1 MELFGF
7 EIVKKKEDE
16 AKQQPDRLQTFAPEI
31 KDDGA
36 VVVAEG
42 GVFGTYL
49 DLEGSARTES
59 DLVAK
64 YREMSLQPEI
74 ELAVDNIVNDF
85 VSYDSDQKLVDIV
98 LDDLQYGTKVKDKI
112 REEFE
117 NILEMFDFNNTGY
130 DIVKR
135 WYIDGRL
142 YYHMIIDEQNPR
154 QGIQEIRY
162 IDPRKIRKIREVKRV
177 RKTGKVSTAG
187 QQVHTLETKQEY
199 FMYSERG
206 FNAGTKAGVSTTSY
220 QPSAAGSTGIRIS
233 TDSIIHLTSGLMDA
247 SNQMVLS
254 YLHKAIKPLNQ
265 LRTLEDA
272 TVIYRISRAPER
284 RIFYIDV
291 GNLPKIKAEQYL
303 RDMMVRHKNRL
314 VYDATTGDIRD
325 DRKFMTMLEDF
336 WLPRREGG
344 KGTEITTLPGGEN
357 LGEMD
362 DVLYFQKRLYK
373 SLGIPVSRLE
383 SEGGFNLGRAA
394 EITRDE
400 LTFNKFIDRLR
411 LRFSNLFK
419 EALKKQLILKGVISE
434 SESREI
440 FSKIRFDFMRDSY
453 FTELKEAELLT
464 NRITLLTLMD
474 PYIGKYY
481 SHEYIRAKVL
491 HQSEEEMQQIDKELE
506 KEHKADLDLQ
516 NTQIDAGLDPSG
528 GFGGGGGG
536 ADDEGGPPQP
546 PAGPPKPAQQP
557 KPAQP
562 APKNQQVPSK

>member
-1 MELFGF
+1 MAQLFGF
-7 EIVKKKEDE
+7 EIVRKKEAE
-16 AKQQPDRLQTFAPEI
+16 EKAQPDRLVTFAPEI

-64 YREMSLQPEI
+64 YREMSLQPEVESAI
-74 ELAVDNIVNDF
+74 DDIVNEF
-85 VSYDSDQKLVDIV
+85 VSYDSDYKLVDIN
-98 LDDLQYGTKVKDKI
+98 LDDLEFGNKVKDKI
-112 REEFE
+112 REEFKT
-117 NILEMFDFNNTGY
+117 IVQLLDFNNMGY
-130 DIVKR
+130 DIVRR

-142 YYHMIIDEQNPR
+142 YYHAIIDVQNPR
-154 QGIQEIRY
+154 EGIQEIRY

-177 RKTGKVSTAG
+177 RRNSQASTAG
-187 QQVHTLETKQEY
+187 QQVHTTETKQEY
-199 FMYSERG
+199 YMYSERG
-206 FNAGTKAGVSTTSY
+206 FGGGTRAGVSTTSY
-220 QPSAAGSTGIRIS
+220 QPAAAGSTGIRIA
-233 TDSIIHLTSGLMDA
+233 TDSIIHVTSGLMDA

-344 KGTEITTLPGGEN
+344 KGTEITTLPGGQN
-357 LGEMD
+357 LGEIE
-362 DVLYFQKRLYK
+362 DVVYFQKKMYK
-373 SLGIPVSRLE
+373 SLGVPVSRLE

-400 LTFNKFIDRLR
+400 LKFGKFIDRMR
-411 LRFSNLFK
+411 LRFSSLFK

-434 SESREI
+434 EESNDI
-440 FSKIRFDFMRDSY
+440 FGNIRFDFMRDGY
-453 FTELKEAELLT
+453 FTELKEAEILT
-464 NRITLLTLMD
+464 NRLGLAQQME

-481 SHEYIRAKVL
+481 SHQYMRTKVL
-491 HQSEEEMQQIDKELE
+491 HQSEEEMDQIDKEMGE
-506 KEHKADLDLQ
+506 EHQANIKLQ
-516 NTQIDAGLDPSG
+516 QALIDAGQDPNAPPG
-528 GFGGGGGG
+528 GEEDPQAAGQ
-536 ADDEGGPPQP
+536 PPQ
-546 PAGPPKPAQQP
+546 Q
-557 KPAQP
+557 
-562 APKNQQVPSK
+562 

>member
-1 MELFGF
+1 MAQLFGF
-7 EIVKKKEDE
+7 EIVRKKEAE
-16 AKQQPDRLQTFAPEI
+16 EKAQPDRLVTFAPEI

-64 YREMSLQPEI
+64 YREMSLQPEVESAI
-74 ELAVDNIVNDF
+74 DDIVNEF
-85 VSYDSDQKLVDIV
+85 VSYDSDYKLVDIN
-98 LDDLQYGTKVKDKI
+98 LDDLEYGNKVKDKI
-112 REEFE
+112 REEFKT
-117 NILEMFDFNNTGY
+117 IVQLLDFNNSGY
-130 DIVKR
+130 EIVRR

-142 YYHMIIDEQNPR
+142 YYHAIIDVQNPR
-154 QGIQEIRY
+154 EGIQEIRY
-162 IDPRKIRKIREVKRV
+162 IDPRKIRKIREIKRV
-177 RKTGKVSTAG
+177 RRNSQASTAG
-187 QQVHTLETKQEY
+187 QQVHTTETKQEY
-199 FMYSERG
+199 YMYSERG
-206 FNAGTKAGVSTTSY
+206 FSGGTRAGVSTTSY
-220 QPSAAGSTGIRIS
+220 QPAAAGSTGIRIA
-233 TDSIIHLTSGLMDA
+233 TDSIIHVTSGLMDA

-344 KGTEITTLPGGEN
+344 KGTEITTLPGGQN
-357 LGEMD
+357 LGEID
-362 DVLYFQKRLYK
+362 DVLYFQKKMYK
-373 SLGIPVSRLE
+373 SLGVPVSRLE

-400 LTFNKFIDRLR
+400 LKFGKFIDRMR
-411 LRFSNLFK
+411 LRFANLCK
-419 EALKKQLILKGVISE
+419 EALTKQLILKGVISE
-434 SESREI
+434 EESNDI
-440 FSKIRFDFMRDSY
+440 FSNIRFDFMRDGY
-453 FTELKEAELLT
+453 FTELKEAEILT
-464 NRITLLTLMD
+464 NRLGLAQQME

-481 SHEYIRAKVL
+481 SHQYMRTKVL
-491 HQSEEEMQQIDKELE
+491 HQSEEEMDQIDKEMGE
-506 KEHKADLDLQ
+506 EHQANIKLQ
-516 NTQIDAGLDPSG
+516 QALIDAGQDPNAPPG
-528 GFGGGGGG
+528 GEEDPQQAGQ
-536 ADDEGGPPQP
+536 PPQ
-546 PAGPPKPAQQP
+546 Q
-557 KPAQP
+557 
-562 APKNQQVPSK
+562 

>member
-1 MELFGF
+1 MAELFGF
-7 EIVKKKEDE
+7 EIVRKKEAE
-16 AKQQPDRLQTFAPEI
+16 EKAQPDRLVTFAPEI

-64 YREMSLQPEI
+64 YREMSLQPEVESAI
-74 ELAVDNIVNDF
+74 DDIVNEF
-85 VSYDSDQKLVDIV
+85 VSYDSEQKLVDIV
-98 LDDLQYGTKVKDKI
+98 LDDLEFGNKVKDKI
-112 REEFE
+112 RDEF
-117 NILEMFDFNNTGY
+117 NSILQMLDFNNSGY
-130 DIVKR
+130 EIIRR
-135 WYIDGRL
+135 WYVDGRL
-142 YYHMIIDEQNPR
+142 YYHTIIDVQNPR
-154 QGIQEIRY
+154 EGIQEIRY
-162 IDPRKIRKIREVKRV
+162 IDPRKIRKIREIKRV
-177 RKTGKVSTAG
+177 RRNSQASTAG
-187 QQVHTLETKQEY
+187 QQVHTTETKQEY

-206 FNAGTKAGVSTTSY
+206 FSGGTRAGVSTTSY
-220 QPSAAGSTGIRIS
+220 QPSAAGSTGIRIA
-233 TDSIIHLTSGLMDA
+233 TDSIIHVTSGLMDA

-344 KGTEITTLPGGEN
+344 KGTEITTLPGGQN
-357 LGEMD
+357 LGEID
-362 DVLYFQKRLYK
+362 DVLYFQKKMYK
-373 SLGIPVSRLE
+373 SLGVPVSRLE

-394 EITRDE
+394 EISRDE
-400 LTFNKFIDRLR
+400 LKFGKFIDRMR
-411 LRFSNLFK
+411 LRFANLFK
-419 EALKKQLILKGVISE
+419 EALKKQLILKGIISE
-434 SESREI
+434 EESREI

-453 FTELKEAELLT
+453 FTELKEAEVLT
-464 NRITLLTLMD
+464 NRMGLAQLME

-481 SHEYIRAKVL
+481 SHQYMRTKVL
-491 HQSEEEMQQIDKELE
+491 HQSEEEIEQIDKELLD
-506 KEHKADLDLQ
+506 EHEADMKLQ
-516 NTQIDAGLDPSG
+516 QAQIDAGMNPNPMANG
-528 GFGGGGGG
+528 
-536 ADDEGGPPQP
+536 
-546 PAGPPKPAQQP
+546 QQDQGE
-557 KPAQP
+557 QP
-562 APKNQQVPSK
+562 APQQ

>member
-1 MELFGF
+1 MAQLFGF
-7 EIVKKKEDE
+7 EIVRKKEAE
-16 AKQQPDRLQTFAPEI
+16 EKAQPDRLVTFAPEI

-64 YREMSLQPEI
+64 YREMSLQPEVESAI
-74 ELAVDNIVNDF
+74 DDIVNEF
-85 VSYDSDQKLVDIV
+85 VSYDSDYKLVDIN
-98 LDDLQYGTKVKDKI
+98 LDDLEFGNKVKDKI
-112 REEFE
+112 REEFKT
-117 NILEMFDFNNTGY
+117 IVQLLDFNNSGY
-130 DIVKR
+130 EIVRR

-142 YYHMIIDEQNPR
+142 YYHTIIDVQNPR
-154 QGIQEIRY
+154 EGIQEIRY
-162 IDPRKIRKIREVKRV
+162 IDPRKIRKIREIKRV
-177 RKTGKVSTAG
+177 RRNSQASTAG
-187 QQVHTLETKQEY
+187 QQVHTTETKQEY

-206 FNAGTKAGVSTTSY
+206 FSGGTRAGVSTTSY
-220 QPSAAGSTGIRIS
+220 QPAAAGSTGIRIA
-233 TDSIIHLTSGLMDA
+233 TDSIIHVTSGLMDA

-254 YLHKAIKPLNQ
+254 YLHKAIKPMNQ

-344 KGTEITTLPGGEN
+344 KGTEITTLPGGQN
-357 LGEMD
+357 LGEID
-362 DVLYFQKRLYK
+362 DVLYFQKKMYK
-373 SLGIPVSRLE
+373 SLGVPVSRLE

-400 LTFNKFIDRLR
+400 LKFGKFIDRMR
-411 LRFSNLFK
+411 LRFANLFK

-434 SESREI
+434 EESNDL
-440 FSKIRFDFMRDSY
+440 FSKIRFDFMRDGY
-453 FTELKEAELLT
+453 FTELKEAEILT
-464 NRITLLTLMD
+464 NRLGLAQQME

-481 SHEYIRAKVL
+481 SHQYMRTKVL
-491 HQSEEEMQQIDKELE
+491 HQSEEEMDQIDKEMGE
-506 KEHKADLDLQ
+506 EHQANIKLQ
-516 NTQIDAGLDPSG
+516 QALIDAGQDPNAPPG
-528 GFGGGGGG
+528 GEEDPQQAGQ
-536 ADDEGGPPQP
+536 PPQ
-546 PAGPPKPAQQP
+546 Q
-557 KPAQP
+557 
-562 APKNQQVPSK
+562 

>member
-1 MELFGF
+1 MAQLFGF
-7 EIVKKKEDE
+7 EIVRKKEAE
-16 AKQQPDRLQTFAPEI
+16 EKAQPDRLVTFAPEI

-64 YREMSLQPEI
+64 YREMSLQPEVESAI
-74 ELAVDNIVNDF
+74 DDIVNEF
-85 VSYDSDQKLVDIV
+85 VSYDSDYKLVDIN
-98 LDDLQYGTKVKDKI
+98 LDDLEYGNKVKDKI
-112 REEFE
+112 REEFKT
-117 NILEMFDFNNTGY
+117 IVQLLDFNNSGY
-130 DIVKR
+130 EIVRR

-142 YYHMIIDEQNPR
+142 YYHAIIDVQNPR
-154 QGIQEIRY
+154 EGIQEIRY
-162 IDPRKIRKIREVKRV
+162 IDPRKIRKIREIKRV
-177 RKTGKVSTAG
+177 RRNSQASTAG
-187 QQVHTLETKQEY
+187 QQVHTTETKQEY
-199 FMYSERG
+199 YMYSERG
-206 FNAGTKAGVSTTSY
+206 FSGGTRAGVSTTSY
-220 QPSAAGSTGIRIS
+220 QPAAAGSTGIRIA
-233 TDSIIHLTSGLMDA
+233 TDSIIHVTSGLMDA

-344 KGTEITTLPGGEN
+344 KGTEITTLPGGQN
-357 LGEMD
+357 LGEID
-362 DVLYFQKRLYK
+362 DVLYFQKKMYK
-373 SLGIPVSRLE
+373 SLGVPVSRLE

-400 LTFNKFIDRLR
+400 LKFGKFIDRMR
-411 LRFSNLFK
+411 LRFANLFK

-434 SESREI
+434 EESNDI
-440 FSKIRFDFMRDSY
+440 FSNIRFDFMRDGY
-453 FTELKEAELLT
+453 FTELKEAEILT
-464 NRITLLTLMD
+464 NRLGLAQQME

-481 SHEYIRAKVL
+481 SHQYMRTKVL
-491 HQSEEEMQQIDKELE
+491 HQSEEEMDQIDKEMGE
-506 KEHKADLDLQ
+506 EHQANIKLQ
-516 NTQIDAGLDPSG
+516 QALIDAGQDPNAPP
-528 GFGGGGGG
+528 G
-536 ADDEGGPPQP
+536 AGQQGDQEPPP
-546 PAGPPKPAQQP
+546 EQQ
-557 KPAQP
+557 
-562 APKNQQVPSK
+562 

>member
-1 MELFGF
+1 MAQLFGF
-7 EIVKKKEDE
+7 EIVRKKETE
-16 AKQQPDRLQTFAPEI
+16 AKESPDRLQTFAPEI

-64 YREMSLQPEI
+64 YREMSLQPEVESAI
-74 ELAVDNIVNDF
+74 DDIVNEF
-85 VSYDSDQKLVDIV
+85 VSYDSDQKLVDIN
-98 LDDLQYGTKVKDKI
+98 LDDLQFGNKVKDKI
-112 REEFE
+112 REEF
-117 NILEMFDFNNTGY
+117 NTIVQLLDFNNMGY
-130 DIVKR
+130 DIVRR

-142 YYHMIIDEQNPR
+142 YYHTVIDVENPR
-154 QGIQEIRY
+154 EGIQEIRY
-162 IDPRKIRKIREVKRV
+162 IDPRKIRKIREVKRM
-177 RKTGKVSTAG
+177 RKNSQATTLG
-187 QQVHTLETKQEY
+187 QAVTTLETKQEY
-199 FMYSERG
+199 FMYSEKG
-206 FNAGTKAGVSTTSY
+206 FSGGTRAGVSTTSY
-220 QPSAAGSTGIRIS
+220 QPSAAGSTGIRIA
-233 TDSIIHLTSGLMDA
+233 TDSIIHVTSGLMDA
-247 SNQMVLS
+247 TNQMVLS

-344 KGTEITTLPGGEN
+344 KGTEITTLPGGQN
-357 LGEMD
+357 LGEID
-362 DVLYFQKRLYK
+362 DVLYFQKRMYK
-373 SLGIPVSRLE
+373 SLGVPVSRIE
-383 SEGGFNLGRAA
+383 NEGGFNLGRAA

-400 LTFNKFIDRLR
+400 LKFGKFIDRMR

-419 EALKKQLILKGVISE
+419 EALKKQLILKGVITE
-434 SESREI
+434 EEATEL
-440 FSKIRFDFMRDSY
+440 FNKIRFDFMRDSY
-453 FTELKEAELLT
+453 FTELKEAEMLT
-464 NRITLLTLMD
+464 NRLNMMQLID

-481 SHEYIRAKVL
+481 SHEYIRTKVL
-491 HQSEEEMQQIDKELE
+491 RQSEEEMDQIDKQMGE
-506 KEHKADLDLQ
+506 EHQANIKLQ
-516 NTQIDAGLDPSG
+516 QALIDAGQDPNAPP
-528 GFGGGGGG
+528 GG
-536 ADDEGGPPQP
+536 ADQEQQDGQPPQ
-546 PAGPPKPAQQP
+546 Q
-557 KPAQP
+557 
-562 APKNQQVPSK
+562 

>member
-1 MELFGF
+1 MAQLFGF
-7 EIVKKKEDE
+7 EIVRKKEAE
-16 AKQQPDRLQTFAPEI
+16 EKAQPDRLVTFAPEI

-64 YREMSLQPEI
+64 YREMSLQPEVESAI
-74 ELAVDNIVNDF
+74 DDIVNEF
-85 VSYDSDQKLVDIV
+85 VSYDSDYKLVDIN
-98 LDDLQYGTKVKDKI
+98 LDDLEFGNKVKDKI
-112 REEFE
+112 REEFK
-117 NILEMFDFNNTGY
+117 NIVQLLDFNNSGY
-130 DIVKR
+130 EIVRR

-142 YYHMIIDEQNPR
+142 YYHAIIDVQNPR
-154 QGIQEIRY
+154 EGIQEIRY
-162 IDPRKIRKIREVKRV
+162 IDPRKIRKIREIKRV
-177 RKTGKVSTAG
+177 RRNSQASTAG
-187 QQVHTLETKQEY
+187 QQVHTTETKQEY
-199 FMYSERG
+199 YMYSERG
-206 FNAGTKAGVSTTSY
+206 FSGGTRAGVSTTSY
-220 QPSAAGSTGIRIS
+220 QPAAAGSTGIRIA
-233 TDSIIHLTSGLMDA
+233 TDSIIHVTSGLMDA

-344 KGTEITTLPGGEN
+344 KGTEITTLPGGQN
-357 LGEMD
+357 LGEID
-362 DVLYFQKRLYK
+362 DVLYFQKKMYK
-373 SLGIPVSRLE
+373 SLGVPVSRLE

-400 LTFNKFIDRLR
+400 LKFGKFIDRMR
-411 LRFSNLFK
+411 LRFANLFK

-434 SESREI
+434 EESNDI
-440 FSKIRFDFMRDSY
+440 FSNIRFDFMRDGY
-453 FTELKEAELLT
+453 FTELKEAEILT
-464 NRITLLTLMD
+464 NRLGLAQQMEQ
-474 PYIGKYY
+474 YVGKYY
-481 SHEYIRAKVL
+481 SHQYMRTKVL
-491 HQSEEEMQQIDKELE
+491 HQSEEEMDQIDKEMGE
-506 KEHKADLDLQ
+506 EHQANIKLQ
-516 NTQIDAGLDPSG
+516 QALIDAGQDPNAPP
-528 GFGGGGGG
+528 G
-536 ADDEGGPPQP
+536 AGQQGEQEPPP
-546 PAGPPKPAQQP
+546 EQQ
-557 KPAQP
+557 Q
-562 APKNQQVPSK
+562 

>member
-1 MELFGF
+1 MAQLFGF
-7 EIVKKKEDE
+7 EIVRKKEAE
-16 AKQQPDRLQTFAPEI
+16 EKAQPDRLVTFAPEI

-64 YREMSLQPEI
+64 YREMSLQPEVESAI
-74 ELAVDNIVNDF
+74 DDIVNEF
-85 VSYDSDQKLVDIV
+85 VSYDSDYKLVDIN
-98 LDDLQYGTKVKDKI
+98 LDDLEFGNKVKDKI
-112 REEFE
+112 REEFK
-117 NILEMFDFNNTGY
+117 NIVQLLDFNNSGY
-130 DIVKR
+130 EIVRR

-142 YYHMIIDEQNPR
+142 YYHAIIDVQNPR
-154 QGIQEIRY
+154 EGIQEIRY
-162 IDPRKIRKIREVKRV
+162 IDPRKIRKIREIKRV
-177 RKTGKVSTAG
+177 RRNSQASTAG
-187 QQVHTLETKQEY
+187 QQVHTTETKQEY
-199 FMYSERG
+199 YMYSERG
-206 FNAGTKAGVSTTSY
+206 FSGGTRAGVSTTSY
-220 QPSAAGSTGIRIS
+220 QPAAAGSTGIRIA
-233 TDSIIHLTSGLMDA
+233 TDSIIHVTSGLMDA

-344 KGTEITTLPGGEN
+344 KGTEITTLPGGQN
-357 LGEMD
+357 LGEID
-362 DVLYFQKRLYK
+362 DVLYFQKKMYK
-373 SLGIPVSRLE
+373 SLGVPVSRLE
-383 SEGGFNLGRAA
+383 GEGGFNLGRAA

-400 LTFNKFIDRLR
+400 LKFGKFIDRMR
-411 LRFSNLFK
+411 MRFSNLFK

-434 SESREI
+434 EESNDI
-440 FSKIRFDFMRDSY
+440 FSNIRFDFMRDGY
-453 FTELKEAELLT
+453 FTELKEAEILT
-464 NRITLLTLMD
+464 NRLALAQSMEQ
-474 PYIGKYY
+474 YVGKYY
-481 SHEYIRAKVL
+481 SHQYMRTKVL
-491 HQSEEEMQQIDKELE
+491 HQSEEEMDQIDKEMGE
-506 KEHKADLDLQ
+506 EHQANIKLQ
-516 NTQIDAGLDPSG
+516 QALIDAGQNPNAPP
-528 GFGGGGGG
+528 G
-536 ADDEGGPPQP
+536 AGQQGDQEPPP
-546 PAGPPKPAQQP
+546 EQQ
-557 KPAQP
+557 
-562 APKNQQVPSK
+562 

>member
-1 MELFGF
+1 MAQLFGF
-7 EIVKKKEDE
+7 EIVRKKEAE
-16 AKQQPDRLQTFAPEI
+16 EKAQPDRLVTFAPEI

-64 YREMSLQPEI
+64 YREMSLQPEVESAI
-74 ELAVDNIVNDF
+74 DDIVNEF
-85 VSYDSDQKLVDIV
+85 VSYDSDYKLVDIN
-98 LDDLQYGTKVKDKI
+98 LDDLEFGNKVKDKI
-112 REEFE
+112 REEFK
-117 NILEMFDFNNTGY
+117 NIVQLLDFNNSGY
-130 DIVKR
+130 EIVRR

-142 YYHMIIDEQNPR
+142 YYHAIIDVQNPR
-154 QGIQEIRY
+154 EGIQEIRY
-162 IDPRKIRKIREVKRV
+162 IDPRKIRKIREIKRV
-177 RKTGKVSTAG
+177 RRNSQASTAG
-187 QQVHTLETKQEY
+187 QQVHTTETKQEY
-199 FMYSERG
+199 YMYSERG
-206 FNAGTKAGVSTTSY
+206 FSGGTRAGVSTTSY
-220 QPSAAGSTGIRIS
+220 QPAAAGSTGIRIA
-233 TDSIIHLTSGLMDA
+233 TDSIIHVTSGLMDA

-291 GNLPKIKAEQYL
+291 GDLPKIKAEQYL

-344 KGTEITTLPGGEN
+344 KGTEITTLPGGQN
-357 LGEMD
+357 LGEIE
-362 DVLYFQKRLYK
+362 DVLYFQKKMYK
-373 SLGIPVSRLE
+373 SLGVPVSRLE

-400 LTFNKFIDRLR
+400 LKFGKFIDRMR
-411 LRFSNLFK
+411 MRFSNLFK

-434 SESREI
+434 EESNEI
-440 FSKIRFDFMRDSY
+440 FSNIRFDFMRDGY
-453 FTELKEAELLT
+453 FTELKEAEILT
-464 NRITLLTLMD
+464 NRLALAQSMEQ
-474 PYIGKYY
+474 YVGKYY
-481 SHEYIRAKVL
+481 SHQYMRTKVL
-491 HQSEEEMQQIDKELE
+491 HQSEEEMDQIDKEMGE
-506 KEHKADLDLQ
+506 EHQANIKLQ
-516 NTQIDAGLDPSG
+516 QALIDAGQDPNAPP
-528 GFGGGGGG
+528 G
-536 ADDEGGPPQP
+536 AGQQGDQEPPP
-546 PAGPPKPAQQP
+546 EQQ
-557 KPAQP
+557 
-562 APKNQQVPSK
+562 

>member
-1 MELFGF
+1 MAQLFGF
-7 EIVKKKEDE
+7 EITKKKEE
-16 AKQQPDRLQTFAPEI
+16 IEKTQPDRLQTFAPEI

-49 DLEGSARTES
+49 DLEGSARTEA

-64 YREMSLQPEI
+64 YREMSLQPEVESAI
-74 ELAVDNIVNDF
+74 DDIVNEF
-85 VSYDSDQKLVDIV
+85 VSYDSEQKLVDIV
-98 LDDLQYGTKVKDKI
+98 LDDLEFSNKVKDRI
-112 REEFE
+112 REEFKE
-117 NILEMFDFNNTGY
+117 IIQLLDFNNNGY
-130 DIVKR
+130 DIIRR

-142 YYHMIIDEQNPR
+142 YFHIVIDTTKPR
-154 QGIQEIRY
+154 EGIQELRY
-162 IDPRKIRKIREVKRV
+162 IDPRKIRKIREVKRM
-177 RKTGKVSTAG
+177 RKNSQAAIAG
-187 QQVHTLETKQEY
+187 QAVTTLETKQEY

-206 FNAGTKAGVSTTSY
+206 FNAGVKAGVSSTSY
-220 QPSAAGSTGIRIS
+220 QPSAAGSATGIRIA
-233 TDSIIHLTSGLMDA
+233 TDSIIHVTSGLMDA

-344 KGTEITTLPGGEN
+344 KGTEITTLPGGQN

-373 SLGIPVSRLE
+373 SLGVPVSRIE
-383 SEGGFNLGRAA
+383 NEGGFNLGRAA
-394 EITRDE
+394 EISRDE
-400 LTFNKFIDRLR
+400 LKFGKFIDRMR
-411 LRFSNLFK
+411 MRFSILFK
-419 EALKKQLILKGVISE
+419 EALKKQLILKGVISQEE
-434 SESREI
+434 SAEI
-440 FSKIRFDFMRDSY
+440 FNKIRFDFMRDSY
-453 FTELKEAELLT
+453 FTELKESEMLT
-464 NRITLLTLMD
+464 SRLAILQQMD
-474 PYIGKYY
+474 PYIGKYF
-481 SHEYIRAKVL
+481 SNEFVRTKVL
-491 HQSEEEMQQIDKELE
+491 RHTEDEIKEIDKEIADE
-506 KEHKADLDLQ
+506 SKADIELQ
-516 NTQIDAGLDPSG
+516 NAMGDAGIQPPG
-528 GFGGGGGG
+528 MQPQFG
-536 ADDEGGPPQP
+536 DDQQPPPPPQ
-546 PAGPPKPAQQP
+546 
-557 KPAQP
+557 
-562 APKNQQVPSK
+562 

>member
-1 MELFGF
+1 MAELFGF
-7 EIVKKKEDE
+7 EIVRKKEAE
-16 AKQQPDRLQTFAPEI
+16 EKAQPDRLVTFAPEI

-64 YREMSLQPEI
+64 YREMSLQPEVESAI
-74 ELAVDNIVNDF
+74 DDIVNEF
-85 VSYDSDQKLVDIV
+85 VSYDSDHKLVDIN
-98 LDDLQYGTKVKDKI
+98 LDDLEFGNKVKDKI
-112 REEFE
+112 RDEF
-117 NILEMFDFNNTGY
+117 NGILQMLDFNTSGY
-130 DIVKR
+130 EIIRR

-142 YYHMIIDEQNPR
+142 YYHAIIDVQNPR
-154 QGIQEIRY
+154 EGIQEIRY
-162 IDPRKIRKIREVKRV
+162 IDPRKIRKIREIKRV
-177 RKTGKVSTAG
+177 RRNSQASTAG
-187 QQVHTLETKQEY
+187 QQVHTTETKQEY
-199 FMYSERG
+199 YMYSERG
-206 FNAGTKAGVSTTSY
+206 FSGGTRAGVSTTSY
-220 QPSAAGSTGIRIS
+220 QPSAAGSTGIRIA
-233 TDSIIHLTSGLMDA
+233 TDSIIHVTSGLMDA

-344 KGTEITTLPGGEN
+344 KGTEITTLPGGQN
-357 LGEMD
+357 LGEIE
-362 DVLYFQKRLYK
+362 DVVYFQKKMYK
-373 SLGIPVSRLE
+373 SLGVPVSRLE

-400 LTFNKFIDRLR
+400 LKFGKFIDRMR
-411 LRFSNLFK
+411 LRFANLFK

-434 SESREI
+434 EESLEI

-453 FTELKEAELLT
+453 FTELKEAEVLT
-464 NRITLLTLMD
+464 NRLTLAQQME

-481 SHEYIRAKVL
+481 SHQYMRTKIL
-491 HQSEEEMQQIDKELE
+491 HQSEEEIDQIDKELLD
-506 KEHKADLDLQ
+506 EHEADMKLQ
-516 NTQIDAGLDPSG
+516 QAQNDAGMNADPMAAG
-528 GFGGGGGG
+528 QQDQG
-536 ADDEGGPPQP
+536 EPPP
-546 PAGPPKPAQQP
+546 EQQ
-557 KPAQP
+557 Q
-562 APKNQQVPSK
+562 

>member
-1 MELFGF
+1 MAQLFGF
-7 EIVKKKEDE
+7 EIVRKKEAE
-16 AKQQPDRLQTFAPEI
+16 EKAQPDRLVTFAPEI

-64 YREMSLQPEI
+64 YREMSLQPEVESAI
-74 ELAVDNIVNDF
+74 DDIVNEF
-85 VSYDSDQKLVDIV
+85 VSYDSDYKLVDIN
-98 LDDLQYGTKVKDKI
+98 LDDLDYGNKVKDKI
-112 REEFE
+112 REEFKT
-117 NILEMFDFNNTGY
+117 IVQLLDFNNMGY
-130 DIVKR
+130 DIVRR

-142 YYHMIIDEQNPR
+142 YYHAIIDVQNPR
-154 QGIQEIRY
+154 EGIQEIRY
-162 IDPRKIRKIREVKRV
+162 IDPRKIRKIREIKRV
-177 RKTGKVSTAG
+177 RRNSQASTAG
-187 QQVHTLETKQEY
+187 QQVHTTETKQEY
-199 FMYSERG
+199 YMYSERG
-206 FNAGTKAGVSTTSY
+206 FSGGTRAGVSTTSY
-220 QPSAAGSTGIRIS
+220 QPAAAGSTGIRIA
-233 TDSIIHLTSGLMDA
+233 TDSIIHVTSGLMDA

-344 KGTEITTLPGGEN
+344 KGTEITTLPGGQN
-357 LGEMD
+357 LGEID
-362 DVLYFQKRLYK
+362 DVLYFQKKMYK
-373 SLGIPVSRLE
+373 SLGVPVSRLE

-400 LTFNKFIDRLR
+400 LKFGKFIDRMR
-411 LRFSNLFK
+411 LRFANLFK

-434 SESREI
+434 EESNDI
-440 FSKIRFDFMRDSY
+440 LSNIRFDFMRDGY
-453 FTELKEAELLT
+453 FTELKEAEILT
-464 NRITLLTLMD
+464 NRLGLAQLME

-481 SHEYIRAKVL
+481 SHQFMRTKVL
-491 HQSEEEMQQIDKELE
+491 HQSEEEMDQIDKEMGE
-506 KEHKADLDLQ
+506 EHQANIKLQ
-516 NTQIDAGLDPSG
+516 QALIDAGQDPNAPPG
-528 GFGGGGGG
+528 GEEDPQQAGQ
-536 ADDEGGPPQP
+536 PPQ
-546 PAGPPKPAQQP
+546 Q
-557 KPAQP
+557 
-562 APKNQQVPSK
+562 

>member
-1 MELFGF
+1 MAQLFGF
-7 EIVKKKEDE
+7 EIVRKKEAE
-16 AKQQPDRLQTFAPEI
+16 EKAQPDRLVTFAPEI

-64 YREMSLQPEI
+64 YREMSLQPEVESAI
-74 ELAVDNIVNDF
+74 DDIVNEF
-85 VSYDSDQKLVDIV
+85 VSYDSDYKLVDIN
-98 LDDLQYGTKVKDKI
+98 LDDLEFGNKVKDKI
-112 REEFE
+112 REEFK
-117 NILEMFDFNNTGY
+117 NIVQLLDFNNSGY
-130 DIVKR
+130 EIVRR

-142 YYHMIIDEQNPR
+142 YYHAIIDVQNPR
-154 QGIQEIRY
+154 EGIQEIRY
-162 IDPRKIRKIREVKRV
+162 IDPRKIRKIREIKRV
-177 RKTGKVSTAG
+177 RRNSQASTAG
-187 QQVHTLETKQEY
+187 QQVHTTETKQEY
-199 FMYSERG
+199 YMYSERG
-206 FNAGTKAGVSTTSY
+206 FSGGTRAGVSTTSY
-220 QPSAAGSTGIRIS
+220 QPAAAGSTGIRIA
-233 TDSIIHLTSGLMDA
+233 TDSIIHVTSGLMDA

-344 KGTEITTLPGGEN
+344 KGTEITTLPGGQN
-357 LGEMD
+357 LGEID
-362 DVLYFQKRLYK
+362 DVLYFQKKMYK
-373 SLGIPVSRLE
+373 SLGVPVSRLE
-383 SEGGFNLGRAA
+383 GEGGFNLGRAA

-400 LTFNKFIDRLR
+400 LKFGKFIDRMR
-411 LRFSNLFK
+411 MRFSNLFK

-434 SESREI
+434 EESNEI
-440 FSKIRFDFMRDSY
+440 FSNIRFDFMRDGY
-453 FTELKEAELLT
+453 FTELKEAEILT
-464 NRITLLTLMD
+464 NRLALAQSMEQ
-474 PYIGKYY
+474 YVGKYY
-481 SHEYIRAKVL
+481 SHQYMRTKVL
-491 HQSEEEMQQIDKELE
+491 HQSEEEMDQIDKEMGE
-506 KEHKADLDLQ
+506 EHQANIKLQ
-516 NTQIDAGLDPSG
+516 QALIDAGQDPNAPP
-528 GFGGGGGG
+528 G
-536 ADDEGGPPQP
+536 ADQQGEQEPPP
-546 PAGPPKPAQQP
+546 EQQ
-557 KPAQP
+557 Q
-562 APKNQQVPSK
+562 

>member
-1 MELFGF
+1 MAQLFGF
-7 EIVKKKEDE
+7 EIVRKKEAE
-16 AKQQPDRLQTFAPEI
+16 EKAQPDRLVTFAPEI

-64 YREMSLQPEI
+64 YREMSLQPEVESAI
-74 ELAVDNIVNDF
+74 DDIVNEF
-85 VSYDSDQKLVDIV
+85 VSYDSDYKLVDIN
-98 LDDLQYGTKVKDKI
+98 LDDLEFGNKVKDKI
-112 REEFE
+112 REEFK
-117 NILEMFDFNNTGY
+117 NIVQLLDFNNTGY
-130 DIVKR
+130 EIVRR

-142 YYHMIIDEQNPR
+142 YYHAIIDVQNPR
-154 QGIQEIRY
+154 EGIQEIRY
-162 IDPRKIRKIREVKRV
+162 IDPRKIRKIREIKRV
-177 RKTGKVSTAG
+177 RRNSQASTAG
-187 QQVHTLETKQEY
+187 QQVHTTETKQEY
-199 FMYSERG
+199 YMYSERG
-206 FNAGTKAGVSTTSY
+206 FSGGTRAGVSTTSY
-220 QPSAAGSTGIRIS
+220 QPAAAGSTGIRIA
-233 TDSIIHLTSGLMDA
+233 TDSIIHVTSGLMDA

-344 KGTEITTLPGGEN
+344 KGTEITTLPGGQN
-357 LGEMD
+357 LGEID
-362 DVLYFQKRLYK
+362 DVLYFQKKMYK
-373 SLGIPVSRLE
+373 SLGVPVSRLE

-400 LTFNKFIDRLR
+400 LKFGKFIDRMR

-434 SESREI
+434 EESNDI
-440 FSKIRFDFMRDSY
+440 FSNIRFDFMRDGY
-453 FTELKEAELLT
+453 FTELKEAEILT
-464 NRITLLTLMD
+464 NRLGLAQQME

-481 SHEYIRAKVL
+481 SHQYMRTKVL
-491 HQSEEEMQQIDKELE
+491 HQSEEEMDQIDKEMGE
-506 KEHKADLDLQ
+506 EHQANIKLQ
-516 NTQIDAGLDPSG
+516 QALIDAGQDPNAPP
-528 GFGGGGGG
+528 G
-536 ADDEGGPPQP
+536 AGQQGEQEPPP
-546 PAGPPKPAQQP
+546 EQQ
-557 KPAQP
+557 Q
-562 APKNQQVPSK
+562 

>member
-1 MELFGF
+1 MAQLFGF
-7 EIVKKKEDE
+7 EIVRKKEAE
-16 AKQQPDRLQTFAPEI
+16 EKAQPDRLVTFAPEI

-64 YREMSLQPEI
+64 YREMSLQPEVESAI
-74 ELAVDNIVNDF
+74 DDIVNEF
-85 VSYDSDQKLVDIV
+85 VSYDSDYKLVDIN
-98 LDDLQYGTKVKDKI
+98 LDDLEFGNKVKDKI
-112 REEFE
+112 REEFKT
-117 NILEMFDFNNTGY
+117 IVQLLDFNNMGY
-130 DIVKR
+130 DIVRR

-142 YYHMIIDEQNPR
+142 YYHAIIDVQNPR
-154 QGIQEIRY
+154 EGIQEIRY

-177 RKTGKVSTAG
+177 RRNSQASTAG
-187 QQVHTLETKQEY
+187 QQVHTTEIKQEY
-199 FMYSERG
+199 YMYSERG
-206 FNAGTKAGVSTTSY
+206 FSGGTRAGVSTTSY
-220 QPSAAGSTGIRIS
+220 QPTAAGSTGIRIA
-233 TDSIIHLTSGLMDA
+233 TDSIIHVTSGLMDA

-344 KGTEITTLPGGEN
+344 KGTEITTLPGGQN
-357 LGEMD
+357 LGEIE
-362 DVLYFQKRLYK
+362 DVLYFQKKMYK
-373 SLGIPVSRLE
+373 SLGVPVSRLE

-400 LTFNKFIDRLR
+400 LKFGKFIDRMR

-434 SESREI
+434 EESNNI
-440 FSKIRFDFMRDSY
+440 LNNIRFDFMRDSY
-453 FTELKEAELLT
+453 FTELKEAEMLT
-464 NRITLLTLMD
+464 NRLNIMQLVD

-481 SHEYIRAKVL
+481 SHEYVRTKVL
-491 HQSEEEMQQIDKELE
+491 RQSEEEMDQIDKEMGE
-506 KEHKADLDLQ
+506 EHQANIKLQ
-516 NTQIDAGLDPSG
+516 QALIDAGQDPNAPPG
-528 GFGGGGGG
+528 GEEDPQQAGQ
-536 ADDEGGPPQP
+536 PPQ
-546 PAGPPKPAQQP
+546 
-557 KPAQP
+557 
-562 APKNQQVPSK
+562 